1 MKTLKICL
9 IAVIISVISF
19 TGCTHDD
26 APDLTQITVDPGVG
40 QSADTLLIKKF
51 ATAPVFDGE
60 IDAMWAEVRP
70 LINRATVTPAGDRII
85 TLNGSSNFD
94 ASLEPNDL
102 MDPYTGESYKYSL
115 RGGHDGEFLYLL
127 FEWED
132 DTDSRDRQSWYFNS
146 VTSKWQQENKYANHK
161 NDKFYEDK
169 FGFMFPI
176 GNPEGFSGGTC
187 TVTCHGS
194 LALTGVDEDD
204 AGNKV
209 TRHYMKN
216 EGELTDFWHWK
227 RDRHALAEACDD
239 GYVQWEDDNGF
250 ATANGRKNDG
260 NTDINSP
267 YSTSMKFTDGTT
279 NMSGPRYVIPSREN
293 YYWITQA
300 EIDGGTAKEVTAV
313 AVDGTLTYDG
323 GTIDPNGDPAYSQG
337 FGNKRMPSIII
348 NPGLGES
355 DGRGEVQVRSQH
367 VGSGWLLEIR
377 RKLNTG
383 DPTDAV
389 FTPGESMPFG
399 LAIFNNAAIA
409 HGQTNFLTMTLEN

>member
-1 MKTLKICL
+1 MRTLKICL

-26 APDLTQITVDPGVG
+26 APDLTQVTVDPGVG
-40 QSADTLLIKKF
+40 QSSDTLLVKKF

-70 LINRATVTPAGDRII
+70 LINRATVTGAGDRII
-85 TLNGSSNFD
+85 TLNGSSNGITL
-94 ASLEPNDL
+94 LEPNDL

-115 RGGHDGEFLYLL
+115 RGGHDGTNLYLL

-132 DTDSRDRQSWYFNS
+132 ETDSKDRQSWYFDS
-146 VTSKWQQENKYANHK
+146 VDSKWKQENKYANHK

-176 GNPEGFSGGTC
+176 DNPEGFSGGTC
-187 TVTCHGS
+187 TVTCHGN
-194 LALTGVDEDD
+194 LADPQPGE
-204 AGNKV
+204 KV
-209 TRHYMKN
+209 TRHFMKN
-216 EGELTDFWHWK
+216 QGELTDFWHWK

-239 GYVQWEDDNGF
+239 GFVQWEDDF
-250 ATANGRKNDG
+250 DMASANGRKNDDG
-260 NTDINSP
+260 ISP
-267 YSTSMKFTDGTT
+267 YSTSMKFTDAGTGL
-279 NMSGPRYVIPSREN
+279 SGPKYVIPGREN
-293 YYWITQA
+293 YYWIAQS

-313 AVDGTLTYDG
+313 ALDGTLTYDG

-348 NPGLGES
+348 NPGGQGS
-355 DGRGEVQVRSQH
+355 DGRSEVRVIAQH
-367 VGSGWLLEIR
+367 VGSGWQLEIM

-389 FTPGESMPFG
+389 FTPGQSMPFG

>member
-1 MKTLKICL
+1 MRIIKTSL
-9 IAVIISVISF
+9 ILATISLLTFFS
-19 TGCTHDD
+19 CTHDD
-26 APDLTQITVDPGVG
+26 APEFTSIDPEAFE
-40 QSADTLLIKKF
+40 SSEELLVKKF
-51 ATAPVFDGE
+51 STAPVFDGD
-60 IDAMWAEVRP
+60 IDDVWEEARP
-70 LINRATVTPAGDRII
+70 LINKATVTPAGDREI

-94 ASLEPNDL
+94 TSLEPTDL
-102 MDPYTGESYKYSL
+102 MDPYTGESYNYSL

-132 DTDSRDRQSWYFNS
+132 DTDSKDRQSWYFDP
-146 VTSKWQQENKYANHK
+146 VDSKWKQENKYANHK

-176 GNPEGFSGGTC
+176 GNPEGFSAGTC
-187 TVTCHGS
+187 TVTCHSS
-194 LALTGVDEDD
+194 LELTGVDKDD
-204 AGNKV
+204 AGHKV

-239 GYVQWEDDNGF
+239 GFVQWEDDFGK
-250 ATANGRKNDG
+250 ASANGRKNDDG
-260 NTDINSP
+260 ISP
-267 YSTSMKFTDGTT
+267 YSTSMKFTDSGT
-279 NMSGPRYVIPSREN
+279 NLSGPKYVIPNREN
-293 YYWITQA
+293 YYWIAQS
-300 EIDGGTAKEVTAV
+300 EIDDGTAKAVTAI

-323 GTIDPNGDPAYSQG
+323 GTINPNGDPAYSQG

-348 NPGLGES
+348 NPGGQGS
-355 DGRGEVQVRSQH
+355 DGRSEVQVKSQH
-367 VGSGWLLEIR
+367 IGSGWQLEIR

-389 FTPGESMPFG
+389 FVIGETIPFG

-409 HGQTNFLTMTLEN
+409 HGQTNFLSMKIEN